1 MTTSNV
7 SPLATDRV
15 RKEYAVEI
23 DLGKEVINIS
33 AYSKEYAE
41 ETARNV
47 IAESYGDDIALEAEY
62 EVREV
67 TS

>member
-1 MTTSNV
+1 MTTKI
-7 SPLATDRV
+7 

-41 ETARNV
+41 KTARDV
-47 IAESYGDDIALEAEY
+47 IAEAYGNDIALEAEY

>member
-1 MTTSNV
+1 MTTNEV
-7 SPLATDRV
+7 LPMVTDKV

-23 DLGKEVINIS
+23 DLGKEVISIS

-47 IAESYGDDIALEAEY
+47 ITEAYGKDIALEAEY